1 MATSEERMR
10 ILKMIQDG
18 RITAED
24 GARLLSTLTTTSR
37 ATFVSSN
44 LTSNTGSGPGRHL
57 RVRVTDLTNGR
68 PRVNIRLP
76 MTLVEVALKMGA
88 RFGMAPEE
96 LQAKDV
102 MELLRSNT
110 IGPVIDVTNEDG
122 REHVEIMIE

>member
-1 MATSEERMR
+1 
-10 ILKMIQDG
+10 
-18 RITAED
+18 
-24 GARLLSTLTTTSR
+24 
-37 ATFVSSN
+37 
-44 LTSNTGSGPGRHL
+44 
-57 RVRVTDLTNGR
+57 
-68 PRVNIRLP
+68 
-76 MTLVEVALKMGA
+76 MGA